1 MTPENSSM
9 NRTAGRLMAIALAVA
24 WVAMPGCVVW
34 DINDGILASNDN
46 LGRIEDELNAI
57 DEGLGTTNEN
67 LGTVE
72 ERLTSMDKQL
82 KSLQAQLDATN
93 RHLESLRKTINNIDQ
108 TIPFLSISGDDEEE
122 QEALEHE
129 DESPTKPAE
138 PAKE

>member
-1 MTPENSSM
+1 M
-9 NRTAGRLMAIALAVA
+9 NRKVSILTTFTLSIA

-72 ERLTSMDKQL
+72 ARLTSMDKQL
-82 KSLQAQLDATN
+82 NSLQTQLDATN
-93 RHLESLRKTINNIDQ
+93 KHLESLRKTINNIDQ

-129 DESPTKPAE
+129 SESPTNPSE
-138 PAKE
+138 PTRE

>member
-1 MTPENSSM
+1 M
-9 NRTAGRLMAIALAVA
+9 NRTACRMIAMTLVVA
-24 WVAMPGCVVW
+24 WGAMPGCVVW

-72 ERLTSMDKQL
+72 ARLTSMDQQL

-93 RHLESLRKTINNIDQ
+93 NHLESLRKTINNIDQ

-122 QEALEHE
+122 QEALES
-129 DESPTKPAE
+129 DDGSQTKPAE
-138 PAKE
+138 PVRE